1 MNFLNDKFNREYT
14 LKLKFLNRDCELSV
28 FFNKN
33 NLYTAFSLDQ
43 ATYEKN
49 KKKSNS
55 SIIFFDLNKSL
66 FAKTFLDL
74 KNFSTNNID
83 IKNQYSSIYSQ
94 HRDIVSREFY
104 ENIVLDTTKVSWH
117 NQLQDNS
124 IKLNIFRLSLY
135 ESDFLFLLCERQLI
149 DPVLGKKI
157 IRTSG
162 YQLSND
168 NAIKYINSISSKY
181 NTSVVKKQTTEA
193 VMRSIFEDE
202 KKSNNKKMERC
213 GIL

>member
-14 LKLKFLNRDCELSV
+14 LKLNFLNRDCELSV

-74 KNFSTNNID
+74 KNFNTNNID

-202 KKSNNKKMERC
+202 KKSNKKMERC

>member
-14 LKLKFLNRDCELSV
+14 LKLNFLNRDCELSV

-74 KNFSTNNID
+74 KNFNTNNID

-193 VMRSIFEDE
+193 VMRSVFADE

>member
-1 MNFLNDKFNREYT
+1 MNFLNDKYNREYT
-14 LKLKFLNRDCELSV
+14 LKLNFLNRDCELSV

-74 KNFSTNNID
+74 KNFNTNNID
-83 IKNQYSSIYSQ
+83 IKNQYNSIFSQ

-104 ENIVLDTTKVSWH
+104 EYIVLDTTKVSWH

-135 ESDFLFLLCERQLI
+135 EPDFLFLLCERQLI

-193 VMRSIFEDE
+193 VMRSVFEDE
-202 KKSNNKKMERC
+202 KKSNNKKIERC

>member
-74 KNFSTNNID
+74 KNFNTNNID

-157 IRTSG
+157 IRNF
-162 YQLSND
+162 L
-168 NAIKYINSISSKY
+168 
-181 NTSVVKKQTTEA
+181 
-193 VMRSIFEDE
+193 
-202 KKSNNKKMERC
+202 
-213 GIL
+213 

>member
-14 LKLKFLNRDCELSV
+14 LKLNFLNRDCELSV

-74 KNFSTNNID
+74 KNFNTNNID

-181 NTSVVKKQTTEA
+181 NTSVIKKQTTEA

>member
-14 LKLKFLNRDCELSV
+14 LKLNFLNRDCELSV

-74 KNFSTNNID
+74 KNFNTNNID

-94 HRDIVSREFY
+94 HRDIVGREFY